1 MIRLWVT
8 GPIVKLS
15 VLLNKCSLIAD
26 LANVYVFREEPM
38 YGLINQ
44 GLKDMVCLDSGQD
57 AWRRICQEA
66 DISHNDFDLLEPY
79 EDSLTAK
86 LVSAIAHELKIADS
100 DVLTRFGKYW
110 IEFTAHQGYGQIMDL
125 FGKDLKTCLRNLNR
139 MHGHM
144 GTVMPNLKPPRFTV
158 IDKGPNAIEVQYSST
173 RNGLTPM
180 VHGLLLGL
188 AEKFKEKVEIR
199 LLPREPKAEWD
210 SFIVELEAA

>member
-1 MIRLWVT
+1 
-8 GPIVKLS
+8 
-15 VLLNKCSLIAD
+15 
-26 LANVYVFREEPM
+26 M

-66 DISHNDFDLLEPY
+66 GISHNDFDLMQPY
-79 EDSLTAK
+79 DDSLTAK
-86 LVSAIAHELKIADS
+86 LVSAIADDLKIADS
-100 DVLTRFGKYW
+100 DVLTRFGKHW
-110 IEFTAHQGYGQIMDL
+110 IEFTTHQGYGAVMDL
-125 FGKDLKTCLRNLNR
+125 FGKDLRTCLGNLNR
-139 MHGHM
+139 MHSHM
-144 GTVMPNLKPPRFTV
+144 GVVMPNLKPPRFTV